1 MPQSNYNPALS
12 GNPQSATS
20 PQYPNWNP
28 DVRYNPT
35 GAKNTDSAVPLDRTE
50 EVVHN
55 YNCEGPAHEDDLDD
69 TITEVDSRGAGR
81 PGTVEVIEPLHGR
94 QRLRRQGCRGPS
106 HELRQP
112 LVLRH
117 VLSGGARR
125 A

>member
-55 YNCEGPAHEDDLDD
+55 YNCEGPAHGDDLDD

-81 PGTVEVIEPLHGR
+81 R
-94 QRLRRQGCRGPS
+94 NR
-106 HELRQP
+106 
-112 LVLRH
+112 
-117 VLSGGARR
+117 
-125 A
+125 